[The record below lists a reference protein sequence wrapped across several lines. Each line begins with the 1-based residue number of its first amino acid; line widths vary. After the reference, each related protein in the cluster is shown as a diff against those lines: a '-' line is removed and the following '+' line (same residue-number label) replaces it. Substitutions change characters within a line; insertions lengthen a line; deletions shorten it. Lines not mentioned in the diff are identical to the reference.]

1 MANPKLSSPQIDQ
14 IQLLILNWRAK
25 PFNWDLLVD
34 RIDAELDINITRQA
48 LSGGGGYTRIVS
60 AYKAKKIE
68 FKSSPAKSAGG
79 VPEPSSNS
87 KALIDTLR
95 AERDRCMAFIK
106 IINDKSNSNPQ
117 LKHLLQAV
125 ADELRRGKK

>member
-34 RIDAELDINITRQA
+34 RIDAELDINITRQS
-48 LSGGGGYTRIVS
+48 LSGGYTRIVS
-60 AYKAKKIE
+60 AYQTKKIE
-68 FKSSPAKSAGG
+68 FKSSPAKSVGG
-79 VPEPSSNS
+79 VPELSSNS
-87 KALIDTLR
+87 KAIIETLK
-95 AERDRCMAFIK
+95 AEKDSLWAFIK

-117 LKHLLQAV
+117 LKHLLQEV
-125 ADELRRGKK
+125 AAELRRGKK